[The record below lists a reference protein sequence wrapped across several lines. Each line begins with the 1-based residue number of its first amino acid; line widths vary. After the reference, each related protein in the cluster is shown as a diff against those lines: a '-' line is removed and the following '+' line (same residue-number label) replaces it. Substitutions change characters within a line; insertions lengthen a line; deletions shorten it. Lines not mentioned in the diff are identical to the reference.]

1 MSEGANLE
9 DGSSTGSE
17 KSLTCNFVGAWP
29 LLKLSEALRS
39 YFRLF
44 HCVVTE
50 WLLVL

>member
-17 KSLTCNFVGAWP
+17 KSLACHFVGAWP

-50 WLLVL
+50 